1 MFSLRFKDI
10 FEAIQNSNVGPA
22 YSTSHII
29 INILVTLFCA
39 LVVYNVYKMTYA
51 GVLFS
56 KHMGG
61 TLIIVSVVT
70 SLIVMVISGNLALSL
85 GMVGA
90 LSIVRFRTPVKDPR
104 DLAFL
109 FWSVTNGIIC
119 GVSAYKMA
127 IFSVLFV
134 SVCMVF
140 LSKRIT
146 WASPY
151 LLVLK
156 LSEWDEKSIARVL
169 HENCA
174 RFKERSTTLAKKESE
189 VVYELRLKN
198 ISTSQFL
205 KKMKAVDGVEQVVM
219 VSYEGE
225 LDEAR

>member
-1 MFSLRFKDI
+1 MFSLRFKDV
-10 FEAIQNSNVGPA
+10 FSAIEGMNVGPA
-22 YSTSHII
+22 YSAAHIAM
-29 INILVTLFCA
+29 NILVTLFCG
-39 LVVYNVYKMTYA
+39 LVVYAVYKKTYS

-104 DLAFL
+104 DLSFL
-109 FWSVTNGIIC
+109 FWSVTNGVIC

-127 IFSVLFV
+127 FFSVVFV
-134 SVCMVF
+134 SLCMVF

-146 WASPY
+146 WTSPY

-156 LSEWDEKSIARVL
+156 MTGGDEKAIQHVL
-169 HENCA
+169 TANCA
-174 RFKERSTTLAKKESE
+174 RFKERSATLTKKESE
-189 VVYELRLKN
+189 VVYELRLKDVP
-198 ISTSQFL
+198 TSQFL
-205 KKMKAVDGVEQVVM
+205 KKIKAVEGVDQAVM